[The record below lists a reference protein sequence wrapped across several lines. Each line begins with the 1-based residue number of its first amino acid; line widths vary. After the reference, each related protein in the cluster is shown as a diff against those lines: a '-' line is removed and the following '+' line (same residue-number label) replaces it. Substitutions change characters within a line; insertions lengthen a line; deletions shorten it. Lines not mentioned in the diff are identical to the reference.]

1 MDQVSTASFEAFWF
15 EVIPILNWETE
26 VQQAR
31 VSIHNISSVAIFPT
45 VFIPSTDSMWVA
57 GMSFGYALGILLI
70 MCGVTIGA
78 SLPYFIDSLFYN
90 KIQVKERRMI
100 SFELYVTLL
109 RISPFPYTVYNYCAV
124 ATGVKYVP
132 YLFGTLLGKVPEVFV
147 AIYT

>member
-31 VSIHNISSVAIFPT
+31 VSIYNILSVAIFPT
-45 VFIPSTDSMWVA
+45 VFIPSTASMWVA
-57 GMSFGYALGILLI
+57 GMSFGYALGFLLI

-90 KIQVKERRMI
+90 KIQGWLERYPRKASVI
-100 SFELYVTLL
+100 RLAGEGEAYDQF
-109 RISPFPYTVYNYCAV
+109 
-124 ATGVKYVP
+124 
-132 YLFGTLLGKVPEVFV
+132 
-147 AIYT
+147 